1 MAGAEAVF
9 RATSQMAHDYS
20 HTDPKTGHK
29 LMGKSTDREEGRL
42 EGVRWRE
49 EEGVWRKEKR
59 KEKGGKRFFHL

>member
-42 EGVRWRE
+42 EGVRWR
-49 EEGVWRKEKR
+49 GCASGRPSVV
-59 KEKGGKRFFHL
+59 GGLSPGAPLR